1 MAKIIC
7 NQQLPLMT
15 EGAIWSASNGATR
28 RTLILI
34 NKIKGYEVE
43 RSEFFAQIAFL
54 DKGNHSF
61 IFLNQSKQED
71 KRVFG
76 LFLNKSYSFD
86 LVSGKELFSNTSS
99 GGYGNSCSKFGIYEV
114 GTILKEH
121 TYKNR
126 NTPTYYRLT
135 EDGWQEIPPY
145 EVEED
150 DNIQEL

>member
-1 MAKIIC
+1 MAKIIA
-7 NQQLPLMT
+7 NQNLDLSIQG
-15 EGAIWSASNGATR
+15 EIWSASNGATR
-28 RTLILI
+28 RTLIII
-34 NKIKGYEVE
+34 NKTSGYEVP
-43 RSEFFAQIAFL
+43 RTQFLAQIAFL

-61 IFLNQSKQED
+61 IFLNESKQED

-76 LFLNKSYSFD
+76 LFLNTSYSFD

-99 GGYGNSCSKFGIYEV
+99 GGYGNSCSKFGLYEV
-114 GTILKEH
+114 GAILKEH

-126 NTPTYYRLT
+126 SSPTYHLLT
-135 EDGWQEIPPY
+135 EDGWKEIPPY